1 MPIRFTKSERTD
13 LVISMTLAEIFLLIL
28 FVIWYG
34 YSNVLGMPDENALL
48 KEQLNRFQNEN
59 ERISKE
65 LKQAQN
71 EIADLQRRL
80 DIWRNLTGFDDPPS
94 STKFQ
99 EWVKEAC
106 RSNPKCEENN
116 VLVHATVIR
125 GQISMKL
132 LTQSPRLSEW
142 FSNNGYPLPIV
153 NVNITDLNIIKTF
166 LDRVHDFNSSTNQEG
181 TECRFD
187 YRLTYGSKEDYYDG
201 RELFERYF
209 YPAGLSRVVD

>member
-1 MPIRFTKSERTD
+1 MRFARPERTD
-13 LVISMTLAEIFLLIL
+13 LVISMTLAEIFLLVM
-28 FVIWYG
+28 FVIWSG
-34 YSNVLGMPDENALL
+34 YSTILGNPDERALI
-48 KEQLNRFQNEN
+48 KEQLNRLQNEN
-59 ERISKE
+59 EKLSKE
-65 LKQAQN
+65 LKQAKN
-71 EIADLQRRL
+71 TIDDLQKRL

-116 VLVHATVIR
+116 VLVHATVVR
-125 GQISMKL
+125 GQISMEL
-132 LTQSPRLSEW
+132 LAQSPRLSEW
-142 FSNNGYPLPIV
+142 FKNKGYALPKV

-166 LDRVHDFNSSTNQEG
+166 LDRVRDFNLSTKVEG

-209 YPAGLSRVVD
+209 YPAGLSRAVN